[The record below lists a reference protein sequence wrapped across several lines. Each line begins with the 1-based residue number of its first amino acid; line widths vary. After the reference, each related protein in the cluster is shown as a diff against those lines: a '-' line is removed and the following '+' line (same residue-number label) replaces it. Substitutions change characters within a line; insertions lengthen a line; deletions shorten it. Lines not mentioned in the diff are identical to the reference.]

1 MMGGNL
7 IGYFPWLF
15 RAVLLLLIL
24 CSASTPYAYG
34 QESVKPLVVVHSA
47 RTPPLSYL
55 GFDGEQKG
63 LVVEYWRMWSR
74 QNHIPIKIVLTDW
87 AETLRM
93 VRDGEADIHGGL
105 YLTAERQKYFDF
117 APSYFDL
124 NAAVFVR
131 KGLGIDSMD
140 ELGSR
145 EVGVLDKGYSEYYLE
160 KNYPQVARR
169 VYPNASTMVADAIAG
184 NIDAMLCECPTITYL
199 LGMQGKLHEFDML
212 EPLYTRATHP
222 AVVKGNKEL
231 LALVEK
237 GMATIPE
244 AECERVFSRWTI
256 PQSSSGVW
264 LKVIL
269 VGVGLLV
276 FVLTFRIFYR
286 PRKRG

>member
-1 MMGGNL
+1 M
-7 IGYFPWLF
+7 IKYFLWLF
-15 RAVLLLLIL
+15 RAVLFLLIL
-24 CSASTPYAYG
+24 CCASTPHAYG
-34 QESVKPLVVVHSA
+34 QESVKPLVVVHSS
-47 RTPPLSYL
+47 RTPPLSYV
-55 GFDGEQKG
+55 GFNGEQKG

-93 VRDGEADIHGGL
+93 VRDGDADIHGGL
-105 YLTAERQKYFDF
+105 YMTAERQQFFDF

-131 KGLGIDSMD
+131 KGLGLDSMD
-140 ELGSR
+140 DLGSR
-145 EVGVLDKGYSEYYLE
+145 EVGVLEKGYSEYYLE

-169 VYPNASTMVADAIAG
+169 VYPNASTMVADGIAG
-184 NIDAMLCECPTITYL
+184 KIDAMLCECPTITYL
-199 LGMQGKLHEFDML
+199 LGMQGKLQEFQML
-212 EPLYTRATHP
+212 EPLYTRPIQP
-222 AVVKGNKEL
+222 AVAKGNAEL

-256 PQSSSGVW
+256 PHSSSGVW

-269 VGVGLLV
+269 VSVILLV
-276 FVLTFRIFYR
+276 FVLSFRIFYR
-286 PRKRG
+286 PRRRG